1 MKTNSLQR
9 RYNNARYNLLLV
21 VIFTAINLVLL
32 ATGSDTYFL
41 FTATVPYI
49 LGIFGMIYT
58 GMMPT
63 EFYVEAELIGME
75 FLDPSFFYIMIAIAA
90 VMVVGYLLCW
100 LLSGKNRGFWLTAA
114 LIEFVLDTLFL
125 FFYYGID
132 VSMIVDYMLHIYVV
146 ISLFIGR
153 SAYRKMKKEGEA

>member
-1 MKTNSLQR
+1 MKAKSLQS
-9 RYNNARYNLLLV
+9 RYNSARANLLFV

-32 ATGSDTYFL
+32 ATGGDSYFI
-41 FTATVPYI
+41 FSATVPYI
-49 LGIFGMIYT
+49 FTLIGMIYS

-75 FLDPSFFYIMIAIAA
+75 LLSPTFFSIMLVLSAA
-90 VMVVGYLLCW
+90 MVLGYLLCW

-114 LIEFVLDTLFL
+114 LIAFVLDTLFL

-132 VSMIVDYMLHIYVV
+132 VSMIVDYVLHIYVV

-153 SAYRKMKKEGEA
+153 AAYRKMKKEGEA

>member
-1 MKTNSLQR
+1 MNASPLQR

-32 ATGSDTYFL
+32 ATGSDTYFI

-58 GMMPT
+58 SMMPT

-114 LIEFVLDTLFL
+114 LLAFVLDTVFL

-132 VSMIVDYMLHIYVV
+132 LSMIVDYVFHIYIVG
-146 ISLFIGR
+146 SLFMGYT
-153 SAYRKMKKEGEA
+153 AYRKMKKEGEI